1 MQLTLAAVHDF
12 QAHLLDYYAKHGR
25 YDLPWRL
32 PGPDGS
38 FDPYRVLVS
47 EIMLQQT
54 QVSRVIPKF
63 HEFLKQ
69 FPAATIL
76 AEAPLGQVITAWSGL
91 GYNRRAKYLQQAAQ
105 YIVEEYEGR
114 IPNDDTKLVKLP
126 GVGKNTAGAIRAYAF
141 NGPAVF
147 VETNIRTVYIHHF
160 FGNKTGIP
168 DKAITEL
175 IEQTLDREEPRRFYW
190 ALMDYGSH
198 LKSTIGNL
206 NKLSKSYVPQ
216 SSFVGSRR
224 QIRGQ
229 VLKALAAGPL
239 APEDF
244 AINDARLPAVLQE
257 LSREGLIHFRDGQ
270 YRL

>member
-1 MQLTLAAVHDF
+1 MLSPSAVKKF
-12 QAHLLDYYAKHGR
+12 QVLVMDYYVRRGR
-25 YDLPWRL
+25 HDLPWRQ
-32 PGPDGS
+32 PEADGS
-38 FDPYRVLVS
+38 FNPYKILVS

-69 FPAATIL
+69 FPAVTAL
-76 AEAPLGQVITAWSGL
+76 AEAPLGQVITVWSGL

-105 YIVEEYEGR
+105 YIVGEYEGQ

-126 GVGKNTAGAIRAYAF
+126 GVGKNSAGAIWAYAF

-175 IEQTLDREEPRRFYW
+175 IEQTLDRDEPRRFYW

-198 LKSTIGNL
+198 LKSTVGNL

-224 QIRGQ
+224 QVRGQ

-239 APEDF
+239 APEAF
-244 AINDARLPAVLQE
+244 AISDARLPAVLQE
-257 LSREGLIHFRDGQ
+257 LSREGLIHFRGGR